1 MGKGHQVAHCW
12 QRLSKC
18 PGRWGDGTLFLLLG
32 SFNMCLLWEYWK
44 IFSVLKLIFFLLTGR
59 SLHQLLSLLSAE
71 RGSQLLPSC
80 RSLGEELHSWWFCT
94 YKTAVLK
101 VRSLTLRPRAGFVH
115 VTDRQLSLPATRCEK
130 PEGPMCDAGQL
141 TLM

>member
-1 MGKGHQVAHCW
+1 MGKGTSLAASEQVPW
-12 QRLSKC
+12 EV
-18 PGRWGDGTLFLLLG
+18 GRWHLVPITWILQYVFTMGILE
-32 SFNMCLLWEYWK
+32 N
-44 IFSVLKLIFFLLTGR
+44 IFCVLKLIFFLLTGR

-71 RGSQLLPSC
+71 RGSQLPPSC

-101 VRSLTLRPRAGFVH
+101 VRSLTLRPRAGSVH

-130 PEGPMCDAGQL
+130 PEGPMCDAG
-141 TLM
+141 